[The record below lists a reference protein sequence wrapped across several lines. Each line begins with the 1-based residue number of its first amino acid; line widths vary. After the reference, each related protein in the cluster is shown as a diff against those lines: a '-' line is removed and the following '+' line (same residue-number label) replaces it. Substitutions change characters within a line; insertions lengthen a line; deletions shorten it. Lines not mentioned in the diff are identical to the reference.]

1 VEGEKAG
8 GESNEQQGALAA
20 QKKGLKIDSDDDD
33 TILEEAIKLA
43 AAEKKDLRMKD
54 RENCK
59 HGHDPSPSM
68 GGFCRDFMTEFVTFF
83 NENENSY
90 VGSDGDGGDFL
101 VMRLLG
107 AYEATKEKFENE
119 RDRYQ
124 KEGGE
129 QDPDLQCFKYCLA
142 EGTRNILTGDCD
154 KARLFAMSAVTVA
167 GFIAPW
173 LQCKEGRFQAHA
185 AEDSV
190 KIFELQNSDK
200 HTLVK
205 YFRKK
210 ISCSCL
216 DEEYEEVKHVRKM
229 GLCMNQDC
237 SLPDRKAER
246 SKMFCC
252 TNCRT
257 YNYCSR
263 KCQEAAWKSHKTTCQ
278 LLAMK
283 NANEKR
289 WDETEKQMLKLLQ
302 SST

>member
-129 QDPDLQCFKYCLA
+129 QDLDLQCFKYCLA

-154 KARLFAMSAVTVA
+154 KARLFA
-167 GFIAPW
+167 
-173 LQCKEGRFQAHA
+173 
-185 AEDSV
+185 
-190 KIFELQNSDK
+190 
-200 HTLVK
+200 
-205 YFRKK
+205 
-210 ISCSCL
+210 
-216 DEEYEEVKHVRKM
+216 YEEVKHVRKM

-283 NANEKR
+283 NADEKR